1 MSDKTEEFGQ
11 APSEPHDEYG
21 RPVEESSRELT
32 TEQWIELTEELVEL
46 AERYSEKEEDKWD
59 NEEERNLTDNRAWYD
74 FSEIRNDLVIFIN
87 ELRNKANDDTGTN

>member
-21 RPVEESSRELT
+21 RAVEESSRELT
-32 TEQWIELTEELVEL
+32 IEQWIELTEELVEL